1 MKLRL
6 LIILVVALFAA
17 ASSTLAGVDVQ
28 GVSTNG
34 SSLQGVSTNG
44 SSLQG
49 VSTNGSSLQGVP
61 VDGVRVQS
69 ATQRGAAGPRPVG
82 PSTGLKLRA
91 VHLVG
96 GRLVAGH
103 APSRTPRQD

>member
-1 MKLRL
+1 MKFRL

-49 VSTNGSSLQGVP
+49 VPVNGARAQGA
-61 VDGVRVQS
+61 S
-69 ATQRGAAGPRPVG
+69 ERGTAGPRPVG

-91 VHLVG
+91 VHIVG
-96 GRLVAGH
+96 GRLVSGD
-103 APSRTPRQD
+103 APSRTARQD